1 MEQKILEL
9 LKRIEK
15 EKNIKIYF
23 AVEAGS
29 RAWELN
35 SSESDYDVHFV
46 YYRSLEDYISINKY
60 DDHINLGFDKDLK
73 PKSKDGVFIELN
85 GMDIFKYF
93 KLLSA
98 YNVSAIDLANSD
110 ILYLG
115 DNSDLKEFIE
125 NNLNVPKLFVQ
136 YYSSGKGIYKSHFA
150 SKDINIKKYLHVMRI
165 ILKAEYILK
174 YQKLPNTSMVKN
186 LEELEK
192 DIPSDVYMKI
202 KEFIELKRNGHGK
215 NNIKGMP
222 LLDKYFKES
231 FERYANLNMEKKI
244 GEQKPMDADYLN
256 QLLRKLIIKKEK

>member
-9 LKRIEK
+9 LKNIEK
-15 EKNIKIYF
+15 EKNIKIFF

-60 DDHINLGFDKDLK
+60 DDQIYLGFDKELK
-73 PKSKDGVFIELN
+73 PKNKDGVFIEMN

-115 DNSDLKEFIE
+115 DNSDLKEFVE
-125 NNLNVPKLFVQ
+125 NNLNKSNLFVQ
-136 YYSSGKGIYKSHFA
+136 YYSSAKGIYKSHLA
-150 SKDINIKKYLHVMRI
+150 SKDINVKKYLHVMRI
-165 ILKAEYILK
+165 LLKAEYLLK
-174 YQKLPNTSMVKN
+174 YQKLPNTSMLKN
-186 LEELEK
+186 LKELEK
-192 DIPSDVYMKI
+192 DIPSDIYMKI
-202 KEFIELKRNGHGK
+202 KEFIELKKNGHGK
-215 NNIKGMP
+215 DKIKEIP

-231 FERYANLNMEKKI
+231 FERFANLNMENKI
-244 GEQKPMDADYLN
+244 GELKSMDADYLN
-256 QLLRKLIIKKEK
+256 KLLKKLIIKNGK